1 MLEIVP
7 GDADHVTATFEV
19 LLTKAVNCKDPA
31 DGTVGVD
38 GVTVTATV
46 EPLTVSAKDLVAVCF
61 GEEESDT
68 WTVKLN

>member
-1 MLEIVP
+1 MFEIVP

-19 LLTKAVNCKDPA
+19 LLTKAVNCCDPA
-31 DGTVGVD
+31 DGTVAVA

-46 EPLTVSAKDLVAVCF
+46 RLPTVSAKALIAVCF